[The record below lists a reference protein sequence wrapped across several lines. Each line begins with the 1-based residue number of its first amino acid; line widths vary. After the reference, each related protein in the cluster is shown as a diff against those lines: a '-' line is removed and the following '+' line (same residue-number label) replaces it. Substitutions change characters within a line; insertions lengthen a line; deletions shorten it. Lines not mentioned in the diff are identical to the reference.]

1 MMEFWP
7 FLKKSEYGRL
17 QKCIRYVHKFKKISH
32 HFMRIH
38 ACKSTQLCQMKLA
51 IVHLF
56 NN

>member
-1 MMEFWP
+1 MEFWP
-7 FLKKSEYGRL
+7 FLKKTEYGRL

-38 ACKSTQLCQMKLA
+38 ACKRTQLCQMKLA